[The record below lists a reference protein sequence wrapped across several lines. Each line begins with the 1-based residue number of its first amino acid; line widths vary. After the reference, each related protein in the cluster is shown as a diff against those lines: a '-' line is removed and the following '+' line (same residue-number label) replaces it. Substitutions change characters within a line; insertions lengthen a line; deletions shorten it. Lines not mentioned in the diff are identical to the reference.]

1 MEDEGAKPGKRGDEG
16 AFWTIFGYLLSG
28 LLIWGGGGVLLDRWL
43 GTSIF
48 GVGGMLLGVTSAI
61 YLIWMRFIKR

>member
-1 MEDEGAKPGKRGDEG
+1 MQPDSLNKGSEIAGTVLVFA
-16 AFWTIFGYLLSG
+16 ALG
-28 LLIWGGGGVLLDRWL
+28 LALDRWL